1 MSDTQDSL
9 QVDSLMVLYHGFQ
22 MCRHSHQDS
31 LTRMIRCLQALHTI
45 LAAVQRR
52 DTFVIP
58 VDSAVVDGI
67 AGCVAQ
73 DDTARAEVPS
83 LSTTQQVVIAFVQ
96 ILVAEF
102 VRLAQGGNIAA
113 LRGLGYQFHNLPAA
127 LHVDRPYDRS
137 TDSGSFRVAA
147 AHWDELSWEMRTAF
161 CQYVSVDPSDAEQLV
176 RSDGFADTME
186 Y

>member
-1 MSDTQDSL
+1 MSDTQESL
-9 QVDSLMVLYHGFQ
+9 RVDSLVVLYHGLQ
-22 MCRHSHQDS
+22 ICRHGRQDY
-31 LTRMIRCLQALHTI
+31 LTRMIRHLQSLHTI
-45 LAAVQRR
+45 LAAVLRR
-52 DTFVIP
+52 DAFVIP

-67 AGCVAQ
+67 PGCVAR
-73 DDTARAEVPS
+73 DDTARAELPS
-83 LSTTQQVVIAFVQ
+83 LSPRQRVVVAFVQ

-102 VRLAQGGNIAA
+102 VRLAQSWNIAA

-127 LHVDRPYDRS
+127 LRVDRPYDRS

-161 CQYVSVDPSDAEQLV
+161 CQYVGVDPSDAERLV
-176 RSDGFADTME
+176 RSNGFADTME